1 MIGEDCY
8 QITPATNTQTG
19 SVWYAD
25 QVDLSQPLDLQFL
38 LNLGNNDSNGADGI
52 CFVLQSVGTEAL
64 GQSGGG
70 IGFLGEDFQP
80 AFAIE
85 FDTYQNADFGDPI
98 GDHIAM
104 VSNGS
109 VNHLLGTAIAG
120 PVQADAFNPNIEDG
134 EDHQGRVTWDPV
146 DQVVRVY
153 FDCELRL
160 EGFID
165 LVGDIFNGQ
174 NQVYFGFTAGTGGA
188 NNLQTVCLEENILG
202 SAEQSFVCPGAELQ
216 LNVPSPSGAATWSP
230 GDYLS
235 DSLSAS
241 PVATPPEG
249 LTEPLIYVAQYQDN
263 CGADIVDTIQLNVEV
278 MTAEVLGVTNL
289 TCDNPSL
296 SLTAESNFPGPLD
309 YTWTAVTGS
318 ISGNSGLAEVDEAG
332 SYEVLVSFQE
342 GLCEAAAAFAISLD
356 TATYTGDFPESVYLT
371 CDDPTVVLEGTSLSS
386 PDAVIS
392 WTTTFGEILGAG
404 PSVTALVEG
413 QYIATITNP
422 TNGCAASYTVEV
434 ADASEVP
441 DLFAGS
447 VEPLTCLNPG
457 QPRGGCLHRTLRSI
471 WRQRADAFG
480 VVDQHL
486 RWHTK
491 WGLPFQRIAWPHH
504 QCGRHLPARG
514 GMAGNRLRGQRY
526 GDGGR
531 RPDFGVDI
539 SSITF
544 PQHPDRR
551 QQRQERQLV
560 PLPGGLP
567 DVEALAVLTNYA
579 LRVYNRW
586 GQVVYT
592 NAGDGFASGVP
603 IRWYGN
609 GGNGEPWLPGTTGS
623 RGLHLH
629 LWGQP
634 IRLGDR
640 PARDCAT
647 EAIEAAASWAQ
658 GPPPDG
664 KQKGPLPEERPFSIW
679 FGFLVLFAE
688 CVVQDQELQEVSC
701 TNAAVPIEI
710 SHAVATATGQVKEA
724 AAVVL
729 RRGRIVV
736 QRISIGAAQAARQV
750 ARAVILRGRCIVVAR

>member
-1 MIGEDCY
+1 MSSGLKTLLLGGLIGVLMVSENAYSQGEPVYYLNGSSTVIGEDCY

-278 MTAEVLGVTNL
+278 MTAEVDGVTNL
-289 TCDNPSL
+289 TCDEPVLNL
-296 SLTAESNFPGPLD
+296 SATSNFPGPLE
-309 YTWTAVTGS
+309 YNWSATE
-318 ISGNSGLAEVDEAG
+318 GNITFNGGQATVDEAG
-332 SYEVLVSFQE
+332 SFDVLLSFGD
-342 GLCEAAAAFAISLD
+342 GLCEAAASFVVAYD
-356 TATYTGDFPESVYLT
+356 TATYTGEFPEAAYLT
-371 CDDPTVVLEGTSLSS
+371 CDAPTVELSPLSLSS
-386 PDAVIS
+386 AEAVVT
-392 WTTTFGEILGAG
+392 WATVFGEILGAG
-404 PSVTALVEG
+404 PTVTALEPGTYV
-413 QYIATITNP
+413 AAVNNP
-422 TNGCAASYTVEV
+422 NNGCSGSTEVEV
-434 ADASEVP
+434 FDASEDPVIA
-441 DLFAGS
+441 AGT
-447 VEPLTCLNPG
+447 VEPLTCVNPG
-457 QPRGGCLHRTLRSI
+457 QPVVGASVADYAPFGGPGLTPVVSWTQANTGTTMGVSPPNGSLGPIINAAGDYQLVVEWAETGC
-471 WRQRADAFG
+471 ADSVIVN
-480 VVDQHL
+480 VVE
-486 RWHTK
+486 
-491 WGLPFQRIAWPHH
+491 GE
-504 QCGRHLPARG
+504 
-514 GMAGNRLRGQRY
+514 
-526 GDGGR
+526 
-531 RPDFGVDI
+531 DFGVDI

-544 PQHPDRR
+544 PNILTADNNGKNDSWHPFLKD
-551 QQRQERQLV
+551 
-560 PLPGGLP
+560 LP
-567 DVEALAVLTNYA
+567 DVEALSVLTNYA

-586 GQVVYT
+586 GQVVFT
-592 NAGDGFASGVP
+592 NAGDGFASGTP

-609 GGNGEPWLPGTTGS
+609 GGNGDPLTSGTYWYIVDYTS
-623 RGLHLH
+623 TC
-629 LWGQP
+629 
-634 IRLGDR
+634 GDSQSG
-640 PARDCAT
+640 T
-647 EAIEAAASWAQ
+647 AQ
-658 GPPPDG
+658 G
-664 KQKGPLPEERPFSIW
+664 Q
-679 FGFLVLFAE
+679 
-688 CVVQDQELQEVSC
+688 
-701 TNAAVPIEI
+701 IEI
-710 SHAVATATGQVKEA
+710 I
-724 AAVVL
+724 
-729 RRGRIVV
+729 RR
-736 QRISIGAAQAARQV
+736 
-750 ARAVILRGRCIVVAR
+750 

>member
-1 MIGEDCY
+1 MSSGLKTLLLGGLIGVLMVSENAYSQGEPVYYLNGSSTVIGEDCY

-278 MTAEVLGVTNL
+278 MTAEVDGVTNL
-289 TCDNPSL
+289 TCDEPVLNL
-296 SLTAESNFPGPLD
+296 SATSNFPGPLE
-309 YTWTAVTGS
+309 YNWSATE
-318 ISGNSGLAEVDEAG
+318 GNIIFNGGQATVDEAG
-332 SYEVLVSFQE
+332 SFDVLLSFGD
-342 GLCEAAAAFAISLD
+342 GLCEAAASFVVAYD
-356 TATYTGDFPESVYLT
+356 TATYTGEFPEAAYLT
-371 CDDPTVVLEGTSLSS
+371 CDAPTVELSPLSLSS
-386 PDAVIS
+386 AEAVVT
-392 WTTTFGEILGAG
+392 WATVFGEILGAG
-404 PSVTALVEG
+404 PTVTALEPGTYV
-413 QYIATITNP
+413 AAVNNP
-422 TNGCAASYTVEV
+422 NNGCSGSTEVEV
-434 ADASEVP
+434 FDASEDPVIA
-441 DLFAGS
+441 AGT
-447 VEPLTCLNPG
+447 VEPLTCVNPG
-457 QPRGGCLHRTLRSI
+457 QPVVGASVADYAPFGGPGLTPVVSWTQTNTGTTMGVSPPNGSLGPIINAAGDYQLVVEWAETGC
-471 WRQRADAFG
+471 ADSVIVN
-480 VVDQHL
+480 VVE
-486 RWHTK
+486 
-491 WGLPFQRIAWPHH
+491 GE
-504 QCGRHLPARG
+504 
-514 GMAGNRLRGQRY
+514 
-526 GDGGR
+526 
-531 RPDFGVDI
+531 DFGVDI

-544 PQHPDRR
+544 PNILTADNNGKNDSWYPFLKD
-551 QQRQERQLV
+551 
-560 PLPGGLP
+560 LP
-567 DVEALAVLTNYA
+567 DVEALSVLTNYA
-579 LRVYNRW
+579 LWVYNRW
-586 GQVVYT
+586 GQVVFT
-592 NAGDGFASGVP
+592 NAGDGFASGTP

-609 GGNGEPWLPGTTGS
+609 GGNGDPLTSGTYWYIVDYTS
-623 RGLHLH
+623 TC
-629 LWGQP
+629 
-634 IRLGDR
+634 GDSQSG
-640 PARDCAT
+640 T
-647 EAIEAAASWAQ
+647 AQ
-658 GPPPDG
+658 G
-664 KQKGPLPEERPFSIW
+664 Q
-679 FGFLVLFAE
+679 
-688 CVVQDQELQEVSC
+688 
-701 TNAAVPIEI
+701 IEI
-710 SHAVATATGQVKEA
+710 I
-724 AAVVL
+724 
-729 RRGRIVV
+729 RR
-736 QRISIGAAQAARQV
+736 
-750 ARAVILRGRCIVVAR
+750 

>member
-1 MIGEDCY
+1 MILVNTGRALAWAGYLRGMAVCFLSSVRLRRFTGWVLGLLMAGGAMAQDQVYYLNGNALNTGEDCY
-8 QITPATNTQTG
+8 QLTTNSGFQVG

-25 QVDLSQPLDLQFL
+25 QVDLSQSLDLQFV
-38 LNLGNNDSNGADGI
+38 LNLGDSDQGADGI
-52 CFVLQSVGTEAL
+52 CFVLQTVGVDAL
-64 GQSGGG
+64 GDAGGG
-70 IGFLGEDFQP
+70 LGFLGEDFLP
-80 AFAIE
+80 SFAIE
-85 FDTYQNADFGDPI
+85 FDTYQNGNYGDPF

-104 VSNGS
+104 VSNGN
-109 VNHLLGTAIAG
+109 VDHTAGTAIAG
-120 PVQADAFNPNIEDG
+120 PVQADAFSADIEDG

-146 DQVVRVY
+146 EQVVRVY

-165 LVGDIFNGQ
+165 LVDDIFQGQ
-174 NQVYFGFTAGTGGA
+174 NQVFFGFTAGTGGSV
-188 NNLQTVCLEENILG
+188 NVQTVCLEENILG

-216 LNVPSPSGAATWSP
+216 LNVPSPDGTAVWSP
-230 GDYLS
+230 GVYLD

-241 PVATPPEG
+241 PVVTPPEG
-249 LTEPLIYVAQYQDN
+249 LSAPLIYVAEYVDQ
-263 CGADIVDTIQLNVEV
+263 CGADVTDTIQLNVAV

-457 QPRGGCLHRTLRSI
+457 QPVEGASIAPYAPFGGNGLTPSVSWTNTFDGTPNGVSPSSGSLGPIINAAGTYQLVVEWLETGC
-471 WRQRADAFG
+471 ADSATVT
-480 VVDQHL
+480 VVE
-486 RWHTK
+486 
-491 WGLPFQRIAWPHH
+491 
-504 QCGRHLPARG
+504 
-514 GMAGNRLRGQRY
+514 GQ
-526 GDGGR
+526 
-531 RPDFGVDI
+531 DFGVDI

-544 PQHPDRR
+544 PNILTADNNGKNDSWYPFLED
-551 QQRQERQLV
+551 
-560 PLPGGLP
+560 LP

-609 GGNGEPWLPGTTGS
+609 GGNGEPLAAGNYWYVVDFTSTCGDSQSGS
-623 RGLHLH
+623 
-629 LWGQP
+629 
-634 IRLGDR
+634 
-640 PARDCAT
+640 
-647 EAIEAAASWAQ
+647 
-658 GPPPDG
+658 
-664 KQKGPLPEERPFSIW
+664 
-679 FGFLVLFAE
+679 
-688 CVVQDQELQEVSC
+688 
-701 TNAAVPIEI
+701 
-710 SHAVATATGQVKEA
+710 ATGQLA
-724 AAVVL
+724 
-729 RRGRIVV
+729 IV
-736 QRISIGAAQAARQV
+736 RPGN
-750 ARAVILRGRCIVVAR
+750 

>member
-1 MIGEDCY
+1 MSSGLKTLLLGGLIGVLMVSENAYSQGEPVYYLNGSSTVIGEDCY

-278 MTAEVLGVTNL
+278 MTAEVDGVTNL
-289 TCDNPSL
+289 TCDEPVLNL
-296 SLTAESNFPGPLD
+296 SATSNFPGPLE
-309 YTWTAVTGS
+309 YNWSATE
-318 ISGNSGLAEVDEAG
+318 GNITFNGGQATVDEAG
-332 SYEVLVSFQE
+332 SFDVLLSFGD
-342 GLCEAAAAFAISLD
+342 GLCEAAASFVVAYD
-356 TATYTGDFPESVYLT
+356 TATYTGEFPEAAYLT
-371 CDDPTVVLEGTSLSS
+371 CD
-386 PDAVIS
+386 
-392 WTTTFGEILGAG
+392 
-404 PSVTALVEG
+404 
-413 QYIATITNP
+413 
-422 TNGCAASYTVEV
+422 
-434 ADASEVP
+434 
-441 DLFAGS
+441 
-447 VEPLTCLNPG
+447 LT
-457 QPRGGCLHRTLRSI
+457 
-471 WRQRADAFG
+471 
-480 VVDQHL
+480 
-486 RWHTK
+486 
-491 WGLPFQRIAWPHH
+491 
-504 QCGRHLPARG
+504 
-514 GMAGNRLRGQRY
+514 
-526 GDGGR
+526 
-531 RPDFGVDI
+531 
-539 SSITF
+539 
-544 PQHPDRR
+544 
-551 QQRQERQLV
+551 
-560 PLPGGLP
+560 
-567 DVEALAVLTNYA
+567 
-579 LRVYNRW
+579 
-586 GQVVYT
+586 
-592 NAGDGFASGVP
+592 
-603 IRWYGN
+603 
-609 GGNGEPWLPGTTGS
+609 
-623 RGLHLH
+623 
-629 LWGQP
+629 
-634 IRLGDR
+634 
-640 PARDCAT
+640 
-647 EAIEAAASWAQ
+647 
-658 GPPPDG
+658 
-664 KQKGPLPEERPFSIW
+664 
-679 FGFLVLFAE
+679 
-688 CVVQDQELQEVSC
+688 
-701 TNAAVPIEI
+701 
-710 SHAVATATGQVKEA
+710 
-724 AAVVL
+724 
-729 RRGRIVV
+729 
-736 QRISIGAAQAARQV
+736 
-750 ARAVILRGRCIVVAR
+750 RCR

>member
-1 MIGEDCY
+1 MEETMSSGLKTLLLGGLIGVLMVSENAYSQGEPVYYLNGSSTVIGEDCY

-278 MTAEVLGVTNL
+278 MTAEVDGVTNL
-289 TCDNPSL
+289 TCDEPVLNL
-296 SLTAESNFPGPLD
+296 SATSNFPGPLE
-309 YTWTAVTGS
+309 YNWSATE
-318 ISGNSGLAEVDEAG
+318 GNITFNGGQATVDEAG
-332 SYEVLVSFQE
+332 SFDVLLSFGD
-342 GLCEAAAAFAISLD
+342 GLCEAAASFVVAYD
-356 TATYTGDFPESVYLT
+356 TATYTGEFPEAAYLT
-371 CDDPTVVLEGTSLSS
+371 CDAPTVELSPLSLSS
-386 PDAVIS
+386 AEAVVT
-392 WTTTFGEILGAG
+392 WATVFGEILGAG
-404 PSVTALVEG
+404 PTVTALEPGTYV
-413 QYIATITNP
+413 AAVNNP
-422 TNGCAASYTVEV
+422 NNGCSGSTEVEV
-434 ADASEVP
+434 FDASEDPVIA
-441 DLFAGS
+441 AGT
-447 VEPLTCLNPG
+447 VEPLTCVNPG
-457 QPRGGCLHRTLRSI
+457 QPVVGASVADYAPFGGPGLTPVVSWTQTNTGTTMGVSPPNGSLGPIINAAGDYQLVVEWAETGC
-471 WRQRADAFG
+471 ADSVIVN
-480 VVDQHL
+480 VVE
-486 RWHTK
+486 
-491 WGLPFQRIAWPHH
+491 GE
-504 QCGRHLPARG
+504 
-514 GMAGNRLRGQRY
+514 
-526 GDGGR
+526 
-531 RPDFGVDI
+531 DFGVDI

-544 PQHPDRR
+544 PNILTADNNGKNDSWYPFLKD
-551 QQRQERQLV
+551 
-560 PLPGGLP
+560 LP
-567 DVEALAVLTNYA
+567 DVEALSVLTNYA
-579 LRVYNRW
+579 LRVYHRW
-586 GQVVYT
+586 GQVVFT
-592 NAGDGFASGVP
+592 NAGDGFASGTP

-609 GGNGEPWLPGTTGS
+609 GGNGDPLTSGTYWYIVDYTS
-623 RGLHLH
+623 TC
-629 LWGQP
+629 
-634 IRLGDR
+634 GDSQSG
-640 PARDCAT
+640 T
-647 EAIEAAASWAQ
+647 AQ
-658 GPPPDG
+658 G
-664 KQKGPLPEERPFSIW
+664 Q
-679 FGFLVLFAE
+679 
-688 CVVQDQELQEVSC
+688 
-701 TNAAVPIEI
+701 IEI
-710 SHAVATATGQVKEA
+710 I
-724 AAVVL
+724 
-729 RRGRIVV
+729 RR
-736 QRISIGAAQAARQV
+736 
-750 ARAVILRGRCIVVAR
+750 